1 MTFGISNGYKFNVVN
16 LNIFLVLLLLIEY
29 WVPLYNG

>member
-1 MTFGISNGYKFNVVN
+1 MTFGISNGCKFNVVN
-16 LNIFLVLLLLIEY
+16 LNIFLVLFLLIEY